1 MMFNISAIIWAI
13 IMFIIICYNALDVF
27 VLNKD
32 KYAKIDKIFLCQLYT
47 IVLIIVILIII
58 ITLWNC

>member
-1 MMFNISAIIWAI
+1 MMFDISAIIWTI

-32 KYAKIDKIFLCQLYT
+32 KYAKIDKIFLC
-47 IVLIIVILIII
+47 
-58 ITLWNC
+58 